1 MRKPLRDGVKVNVV
15 HLTALLLLS
24 DWSGALGLLK
34 FQMNTEE
41 AAYQESVVT
50 EKLFWM
56 AYCYMHLGT
65 DDLEAPHE
73 FAIAQVPP
81 MLCER
86 VLFAAV
92 QTPRGHRLT
101 SDD

>member
-1 MRKPLRDGVKVNVV
+1 MTVNVV

-41 AAYQESVVT
+41 AAYEETLVT

-56 AYCYMHLGT
+56 AYCYMHLGA
-65 DDLEAPHE
+65 DDLEHPHE
-73 FAIAQVPP
+73 FVIAQVPVL
-81 MLCER
+81 LCKR
-86 VLFAAV
+86 VRFAVA
-92 QTPRGHRLT
+92 QTARDHRPT

>member
-1 MRKPLRDGVKVNVV
+1 M
-15 HLTALLLLS
+15 
-24 DWSGALGLLK
+24 LK

-73 FAIAQVPP
+73 FAI
-81 MLCER
+81 
-86 VLFAAV
+86 
-92 QTPRGHRLT
+92 RLT
-101 SDD
+101 SND